1 MEIPGSKLIGQ
12 FQPETGEQEEF
23 GILFE
28 QGSEL
33 LPCVNRALQ
42 TLKDD
47 GTIAD
52 IEQQWL
58 SDVVSVP
65 ELQ

>member
-1 MEIPGSKLIGQ
+1 M
-12 FQPETGEQEEF
+12 
-23 GILFE
+23 LFE

-33 LPCVNRALQ
+33 LPCVNRALE

-47 GTIAD
+47 GTLAG
-52 IEQQWL
+52 IEKQWL
-58 SDVVSVP
+58 SDVVCVP